1 MKKLLTLCSVLLF
14 VISVFAQ
21 TKASSPVIH
30 AMNDVSHSYT
40 FHGDWGF
47 HKQYLQDQKYAKSW
61 CALYHSDLS
70 NANLLFLN
78 GCEDQLTY
86 VPKDIEKIQSFLKEG
101 GGVMILGNP
110 KGKSQNELAK
120 LFGGEFKKGVK
131 DPLHA
136 CKFTTEPVIVK
147 ANSAYLE
154 LQNPQKWTIVVADAE
169 KKPLLAYTKVG
180 KGMVILGARA
190 LMGDHPD
197 HVSDSINSTLWR
209 PLWNLAAQGK
219 KVNPAKAFNDCY
231 IETLEHR
238 QKEGTIDVSYSDY
251 MQPYA
256 DKMFDIAGR
265 CKQYIE
271 PRMGVPLSSGMA
283 SRIVLIPTG
292 GGGYSSGEIL
302 ALSIWWGGFPDKEES
317 MIEFITHET
326 VHSWVRPFAEI
337 WNEPIATYVGNL
349 VMADMGYPEESVRRI
364 KKTIESGR
372 KYDPEY
378 NQYDLEGKSWKE
390 GVKAFEGRVSRDL
403 HWGKT
408 FWIFEQLRAENPTF
422 IADYFKAKRRYA
434 TPELIKKYDVNNTVA
449 IVSIAM
455 KRDMFP
461 WFKSIGFDVNRERSE
476 VKESTVTAN
485 IDSKGAM
492 QLAATI
498 Y

>member
-1 MKKLLTLCSVLLF
+1 MKKLVTLCCVLPLA
-14 VISVFAQ
+14 ISVFAQ
-21 TKASSPVIH
+21 TKMPPPVIH
-30 AMNDVSHSYT
+30 AMNDVSHAYT

-47 HKQYLQDQKYAKSW
+47 HKQYLQDQKFAKSW
-61 CALYHSDLS
+61 CALYNSDLS

-78 GCEDQLTY
+78 DCEDKLTY
-86 VPKDIEKIQSFLKEG
+86 VPRDIEKIQSFLKEG
-101 GGVMILGNP
+101 GGVMILGHS
-110 KGKSQNELAK
+110 KGKSQNELAR
-120 LFGGEFKKGVK
+120 LFGGEFKSGVK
-131 DPLHA
+131 EPLKA
-136 CKFTTEPVIVK
+136 CLFTTEPVTMK
-147 ANSAYLE
+147 NNPAYLE
-154 LQNPQKWTIVVADAE
+154 LQKPGKWTVVVADAE

-180 KGMVILGARA
+180 KGMVILGSRA

-219 KVNPAKAFNDCY
+219 KVNPAQPFNDCY

-238 QKEGTIDVSYSDY
+238 QKEGMIDVSYSDY

-265 CKQYIE
+265 CRQYIE

-283 SRIVLIPTG
+283 SRIALIPTA

-326 VHSWVRPFAEI
+326 VHSWVLPFAEI

-349 VMADMGYPEESVRRI
+349 VMADMGYPEESARRI
-364 KKTIESGR
+364 KKTIEDGR
-372 KYDPEY
+372 KFDPEY
-378 NQYDLEGKSWKE
+378 HLYDLEGKSWKA
-390 GVKAFEGRVSRDL
+390 GVKAFEGRVPRDL

-422 IADYFKAKRRYA
+422 IADYFKAKRKYA

-455 KRDMFP
+455 KRDMFS
-461 WFKSIGFDVNRERSE
+461 WFKNMGFDVDREKAE
-476 VKESTVTAN
+476 IKESTVTTN
-485 IDSKGAM
+485 TCSQSSLQLTTTID
-492 QLAATI
+492 
-498 Y
+498 